1 MENIF
6 GDVTITFVG
15 EVSEKEMLLELEVA
29 ALQKQINELKSLN
42 KDLQVFKREAS
53 SELAHKKSRC
63 AKLVR
68 ENMDLKE
75 NLNEAISNI
84 DEMSEALATATIEN
98 WELRDQLEVLAND
111 NFIMQ
116 EELKAADH
124 YKQAAEKWDVKLRT
138 EISHMNKN
146 LDLIGDKVC
155 LISNTIPTLLA
166 TKDHRCTRI
175 HLESISKL
183 CNEIFS
189 MVQ

>member
-116 EELKAADH
+116 EELKAA
-124 YKQAAEKWDVKLRT
+124 EKLDVKLRT

-175 HLESISKL
+175 HLDNISKL